1 MPILLKTS
9 IKKTYAEALLN
20 DIASNHNQY
29 FLFVGKSTPWDATVG
44 ASADIVPVV
53 PTNTDL
59 DEYNTMR
66 SILGYKKLD
75 PSKIVFALPR
85 NEWSNRV
92 FDAYQDN
99 VDMFSTTNPKIFYIT
114 TSTNNVYKCVGAPVV
129 STVKSTIQPTH
140 TTSNSVLYS
149 DGYTWK
155 YMTTIKES
163 LLPYELVD
171 YLPVFFVK
179 TQQDTLGTD
188 NETTLQFNAQKSAVN
203 GELTRVRLLDSTAI
217 LTGASAAVY
226 KGSEYGE
233 RFKIGATG
241 STASS
246 SSFGVGPIYQISS
259 STQTNRFNVA
269 VSDINNYIG
278 YALRIVGVSGGGTNT
293 SDINKYGIIQGVTAN
308 SQQYTF
314 SILGEYDPF
323 SISYTNTAQEIL
335 FDIIPYTR
343 ISGDGTRGTA
353 FVTVGKTGEASWRK
367 VTGIDLINR
376 GRDYSQALVEIVSPK
391 SDGSSLNTIHPR
403 IKAEL
408 SPKGGHGSDILKE
421 LGVKDVILI
430 TQLDSYDEDVVPVG
444 GSYRKFGIIKNPILN
459 DGSGIVAGTDS
470 VYYTDL
476 ILQYLGNGGWSQIGQ
491 FQTAFFPTTGATANL
506 IIGTESNAAFPVV
519 SVKNVT
525 TTNPTG
531 ETRVQV
537 KVRSNQTTPITWA
550 DRLTH
555 YEISLSPA
563 KSGFVVGETITENI
577 PAGVNVNGISYAF
590 GITAEGTITKSSTTK
605 LSVNVTRNAFV
616 SGVGREILGQYSG
629 VTAGVAGISLAYGET
644 VYVNKGLSFATEGTT
659 AELFKIISASPAY
672 FDEATVPSYTGLT
685 ILTVTQPS
693 SPLTSFSN
701 TTWVNGALIEQGV
714 SGSYNY
720 DYASATVYAWVKT
733 DNSNGTLY
741 LTEPF
746 GLFKKTST
754 AGATFGRLNNGS
766 SINGGYA
773 VSQITLPPID
783 VRSGEI
789 LYINS
794 IQPIQ
799 KISNQTDEFRLRVGF

>member
-1 MPILLKTS
+1 M
-9 IKKTYAEALLN
+9 
-20 DIASNHNQY
+20 
-29 FLFVGKSTPWDATVG
+29 
-44 ASADIVPVV
+44 
-53 PTNTDL
+53 
-59 DEYNTMR
+59 
-66 SILGYKKLD
+66 
-75 PSKIVFALPR
+75 
-85 NEWSNRV
+85 
-92 FDAYQDN
+92 
-99 VDMFSTTNPKIFYIT
+99 
-114 TSTNNVYKCVGAPVV
+114 
-129 STVKSTIQPTH
+129 
-140 TTSNSVLYS
+140 
-149 DGYTWK
+149 
-155 YMTTIKES
+155 
-163 LLPYELVD
+163 
-171 YLPVFFVK
+171 
-179 TQQDTLGTD
+179 
-188 NETTLQFNAQKSAVN
+188 
-203 GELTRVRLLDSTAI
+203 
-217 LTGASAAVY
+217 
-226 KGSEYGE
+226 
-233 RFKIGATG
+233 
-241 STASS
+241 
-246 SSFGVGPIYQISS
+246 
-259 STQTNRFNVA
+259 
-269 VSDINNYIG
+269 
-278 YALRIVGVSGGGTNT
+278 
-293 SDINKYGIIQGVTAN
+293 
-308 SQQYTF
+308 
-314 SILGEYDPF
+314 
-323 SISYTNTAQEIL
+323 
-335 FDIIPYTR
+335 
-343 ISGDGTRGTA
+343 
-353 FVTVGKTGEASWRK
+353 
-367 VTGIDLINR
+367 
-376 GRDYSQALVEIVSPK
+376 
-391 SDGSSLNTIHPR
+391 
-403 IKAEL
+403 
-408 SPKGGHGSDILKE
+408 
-421 LGVKDVILI
+421 
-430 TQLDSYDEDVVPVG
+430 
-444 GSYRKFGIIKNPILN
+444 
-459 DGSGIVAGTDS
+459 
-470 VYYTDL
+470 
-476 ILQYLGNGGWSQIGQ
+476 
-491 FQTAFFPTTGATANL
+491 
-506 IIGTESNAAFPVV
+506 V

-685 ILTVTQPS
+685 IMTVTQPS
-693 SPLTSFSN
+693 SPLASFSN